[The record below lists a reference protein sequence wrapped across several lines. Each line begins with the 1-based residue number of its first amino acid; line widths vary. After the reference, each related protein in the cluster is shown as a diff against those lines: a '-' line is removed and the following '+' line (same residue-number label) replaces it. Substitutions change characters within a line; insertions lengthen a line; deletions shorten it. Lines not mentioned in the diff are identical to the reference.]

1 MKSFALTASTLS
13 GKGIDFQTLMETPF
27 SVVSEIARILE
38 GQGIAYVVVGSF
50 ASSMRGLYRATA
62 DLDIVADIKPGQIKP
77 LVAALQ
83 ENFYVD
89 EQAVRQAVARHRSFN
104 AIHFDSVFK
113 VDIFIPPAD
122 DFSRQ
127 QLARRQ
133 LEKIAPDVEQK
144 IYVATA
150 EDTILAKLRWYR
162 KGGEVS
168 SAQWNDVLGIIG
180 TQGEQLDVEFL
191 RECADRLGVR
201 ELLERALREIQ

>member
-1 MKSFALTASTLS
+1 
-13 GKGIDFQTLMETPF
+13 METPF
-27 SVVSEIARILE
+27 AVLSEIARILE
-38 GQGIAYVVVGSF
+38 EQGIAYVVVGSF
-50 ASSMRGLYRATA
+50 ASSMRGSYRATA
-62 DLDIVADIKPGQIKP
+62 DLDIVADIKPDHVKS

-83 ENFYVD
+83 ETFYVD
-89 EQAVRQAVARHRSFN
+89 EQAVRQAIEQHRSFN

-122 DFSRQ
+122 DFGQQ

-133 LEKIAPDVEQK
+133 LEKIAPDLERR

-150 EDTILAKLRWYR
+150 EDTILAKLLWYR

-168 SAQWNDVLGIIG
+168 STQWNDVLSIIG
-180 TQGEQLDVEFL
+180 TQGEQLDVKFL
-191 RECADRLGVR
+191 GVCADRIGVR